1 MKSEF
6 KLTSSEIAA
15 NIALLRE
22 FMKEKNLASF
32 YLSSFNQFLNEYTP
46 LSDSHRYYLTGFT
59 GSTAEVLVTFETVY
73 LFVDGRYHEQAD
85 LEVNKKLITVMKEAG
100 GLLEGITRTLKEKG
114 IPSVGVEGNRTSVRY
129 EKEFTKLSKVIFFD
143 DEELHQKISFLDDN
157 KPLLPIYP
165 VSKKERGADFLEK
178 VASIITSEDEGI
190 FLAGLD
196 SIAWISNARGFHLA
210 YQSPFLAKALLLK
223 RDLYLFIHE
232 SLTVSKEKFD
242 DGIHFVTFKS
252 GELGHLLAEIKA
264 KHFISSVKYDTSS
277 LTGADER
284 LLLNIFKDG
293 AKALTSNPLIPFQS
307 IKSKEE
313 LREISRSFD
322 KANKVIADSANW
334 LKKEVLKNKKISEL
348 DFYHQVN
355 SFYKKSKAIDQSFN
369 TIAAVGDHS
378 SIIHF
383 GSPEEKRVITKG
395 DLVLLDSGALYKSG
409 FATDTTRTFLIGK
422 TPKKKIYKE
431 IYTLVLKGLINAE
444 SAAIPVGAIGAYVDS
459 LARSPIIMA
468 GYNYAHGTG
477 HGVGINVHEGGIRF
491 FYGSDTKLQ
500 VGQVVSVEPGIYL
513 PGIGGVRLENV
524 VTVIPHPTRKGM
536 LGLKPLTYI
545 GFDENLIDKK
555 MLTKAELSYLAL
567 YEKECKR
574 RKTTLT
580 SH

>member
-6 KLTSSEIAA
+6 ILTPNEVVTNVESVRA
-15 NIALLRE
+15 
-22 FMKEKNLASF
+22 FMKKEGINAF
-32 YLSSFNQFLNEYTP
+32 YFSSFDTFLNEYTP
-46 LSDSHRYYLTGFT
+46 LNECHRYYFSGFT
-59 GSTAEVLVTFETVY
+59 GSTAELLVTLSKVY
-73 LFVDGRYHEQAD
+73 LFVDGRYYEQAD
-85 LEVNKKLITVMKEAG
+85 LEVSKKLVTVMKEG
-100 GLLEGITRTLKEKG
+100 NNLLEGVVRVLQEEK
-114 IPSVGVEGNRTSVRY
+114 IVNLGVEGDRTSVRY
-129 EKEFTKLSKVIFFD
+129 EKEFA
-143 DEELHQKISFLDDN
+143 KISKLTFYDQEEIHSIVKFVKESKAL
-157 KPLLPIYP
+157 PPIYP
-165 VSKKERGADFLEK
+165 VSKKERGDDFFK
-178 VASIITSEDEGI
+178 KATSIVKSEGESI
-190 FLAGLD
+190 FLAALD
-196 SIAWISNARGFHLA
+196 SIAWISNARGFHLPF
-210 YQSPFLAKALLLK
+210 QSPFLAKALLLK
-223 RDLYLFIHE
+223 SDLYLFIDE
-232 SLTVSKEKFD
+232 SISYSTEKFD
-242 DGIHFVTFKS
+242 EGVHFVPFGK
-252 GELGHLLAEIKA
+252 GELLTKITEVKRRHALLKV
-264 KHFISSVKYDTSS
+264 SYDTSS

-284 LLLNIFKDG
+284 LLQNIFKEG
-293 AKALTSNPLIPFQS
+293 ATPLLANPLIPFQS
-307 IKSKEE
+307 IKTKEE
-313 LREISRSFD
+313 LKEISRSFD

-355 SFYKKSKAIDQSFN
+355 SFYKKSKAVDQSFN

-383 GSPEEKRVITKG
+383 GSPEERRVITKG

-409 FATDTTRTFLIGK
+409 FATDTTRTFLVGK

-444 SAAIPVGAIGAYVDS
+444 SAAIPMGAVGSYVDS
-459 LARSPIIMA
+459 LARDPIVKA
-468 GYNYAHGTG
+468 SYNYAHGTG

-491 FYGSDTKLQ
+491 SFMSDTKLQ

-536 LGLKPLTYI
+536 LGLKPLTYV